1 MDLIRVQCLEGL
13 TSVSPRIIGN
23 CVISNG
29 VDVIK
34 DIEVHEK
41 VARIGTRCAILGNG
55 ISVRWN
61 DLNAKSSNREF
72 PVVLVQLRESGCL
85 V

>member
-13 TSVSPRIIGN
+13 TSVSSRIRGDL
-23 CVISNG
+23 VTSNW

-34 DIEVHEK
+34 DIEIHEK
-41 VARIGTRCAILGNG
+41 VARVSTSLAILGNG

-72 PVVLVQLRESGCL
+72 SVVLVQLRESCGL